1 MSPHHKR
8 CGIILYHPTTG
19 KYLLVRGIDSKK
31 WGFPKGHL
39 EWGEI
44 EEQTAI
50 REFEEETGLTV
61 RAPFDHRLRFG
72 NNVYFVKTHCEERQP
87 NIRDTKEIDDVR
99 WFTLLEI
106 QALPKDQCNFG
117 LSMWR
122 KQNGP
127 GNDNGIPP
135 RYNKLPITPKL
146 SRAWYEEENDNHHSH
161 GKLASVVDWFSRVS
175 VPTGSVSST
184 TTILPF
190 NVKPVLNMASTTTT
204 TS

>member
-31 WGFPKGHL
+31 WGFPKGHM

-87 NIRDTKEIDDVR
+87 SIRDTKEIDDVQ
-99 WFTLLEI
+99 WFTLNEI
-106 QALPKDQCNFG
+106 MAFPKDQCNFG

-122 KQNGP
+122 KQMNNNNNNDSPTTRATSTSSSADDTSSRGGWYDENG
-127 GNDNGIPP
+127 NVPP
-135 RYNKLPITPKL
+135 SPRNKVV
-146 SRAWYEEENDNHHSH
+146 
-161 GKLASVVDWFSRVS
+161 SVVDWFNRISIPRRDNIPPPS
-175 VPTGSVSST
+175 P
-184 TTILPF
+184 TILPVV
-190 NVKPVLNMASTTTT
+190 VKPSL
-204 TS
+204 